1 MVTCA
6 TRLGPGGQVAGPVH
20 PRRTHRLLLD
30 VEVLAHVCEARH
42 APIRAA
48 VVGQGAAPVR
58 VGLRGPRQLE
68 VPDQPPHIGSRGLT
82 SAPAAALL
90 ATSHHGSVVVV
101 EVDYGW
107 SLSWAGTS

>member
-20 PRRTHRLLLD
+20 PLRTHRLLLD

-48 VVGQGAAPVR
+48 VVGQGAAVR
-58 VGLRGPRQLE
+58 VGLRGPRQLG

-90 ATSHHGSVVVV
+90 AASHPGSVVVV

>member
-6 TRLGPGGQVAGPVH
+6 TRLGPGGQVAGRVH

-68 VPDQPPHIGSRGLT
+68 VPDQPPHIG
-82 SAPAAALL
+82 ALL